1 MDAVTQILLDR
12 SRETEAI
19 TRVVVLSLAAHA
31 ILIAAI
37 VLLPGRFASQP
48 ENAHIMTISLAG
60 AAGPVQ
66 GHNPESA
73 KPVQQVAPPS
83 AKPQP
88 EAPPALAKPDMVE
101 PIKKAPP
108 VPKAVAKP
116 EPQKETQQLHG
127 RTPTQG
133 AEVTKGI
140 SRTDT
145 QSAAQTQ
152 NGGLS
157 TGGGGVPGAYTDYAD
172 FCCPEYL
179 ENLKRIIYGNWQQHQ
194 GMTGTNIVK
203 FTIRRDGTIADVS
216 IEQTSNQYLNL
227 ASLRAMQATQR
238 LPPLPAPFTGDH
250 LTIHLEFDYLR

>member
-1 MDAVTQILLDR
+1 VDAVTQILLDR
-12 SRETEAI
+12 SRDVDAI
-19 TRVVVLSLAAHA
+19 SRTVVVSLAAHA
-31 ILIAAI
+31 LLIAAI
-37 VLLPGRFASQP
+37 LYLPGRFASQP
-48 ENAHIMTISLAG
+48 DNVHIMTISLAG

-73 KPVQQVAPPS
+73 KAVQQVAPPS
-83 AKPQP
+83 VKPQP
-88 EAPPALAKPDMVE
+88 EAPPALAKPEMVE

-108 VPKAVAKP
+108 QSKAVVKP

-133 AEVTKGI
+133 AEVTKGV
-140 SRTDT
+140 SRTET
-145 QSAAQTQ
+145 KSAAQTQ

-157 TGGGGVPGAYTDYAD
+157 TGGGGVPGAYTEYAD

-179 ENLKRIIYGNWQQHQ
+179 ESLKRLIYGNWQQHQ
-194 GMTGTNIVK
+194 GMAGANTVK
-203 FTIRRDGTIADVS
+203 FTIRRDGTITDVA

-227 ASLRAMQATQR
+227 ASLRAMQATQK
-238 LPPLPAPFTGDH
+238 LPPLPAAFSGDH